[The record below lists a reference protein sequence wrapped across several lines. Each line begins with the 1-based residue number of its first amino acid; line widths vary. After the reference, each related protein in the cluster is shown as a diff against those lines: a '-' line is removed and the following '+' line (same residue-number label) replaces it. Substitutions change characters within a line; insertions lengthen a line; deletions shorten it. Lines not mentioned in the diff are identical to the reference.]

1 MTLFEGRRTLE
12 LYSQDIG
19 CGFQEC
25 GDVLGKTSRLTRDD
39 FEMAASWQVSKRCF
53 NCKLELFHFL
63 HRELLNSRVFDQRQ
77 LMVQCVTFNPTGD
90 LLGKDFLNNTKK
102 MPLPF
107 KA

>member
-39 FEMAASWQVSKRCF
+39 FEMAASWRVSKDV
-53 NCKLELFHFL
+53 
-63 HRELLNSRVFDQRQ
+63 SI
-77 LMVQCVTFNPTGD
+77 
-90 LLGKDFLNNTKK
+90 
-102 MPLPF
+102 
-107 KA
+107 AS